1 MKAEVIP
8 IFVARFNMK
17 RKTSEEKKE
26 SLLSRLRSQMRDRYR
41 LVIMDEATLAEKASF
56 VLSPLNVFVFSVAVS
71 LFLIVSV
78 TYLIAFTSLREYIPG
93 YADVR
98 MRKSI
103 IELASR
109 TDSLEKSLAL
119 KEQYL
124 ANIAGI
130 LAGRAPQDEA
140 QRTSPDSTI
149 HYQKVEDKRSAD
161 DSLLRAEIEA
171 EQKASL
177 SSAGGAGDLRS
188 LLFFPPVKGIITTK
202 FKSRPDHLGVDIVA
216 AKNEAIKA
224 TLDGTIVFS
233 GWTINDGYVVHIQH
247 EGELLSVYKHNSA
260 ILKKAGDRIKAGQP
274 VAIIGNTGEHS
285 SGAHVHFEIWYRGN
299 PVDPQDFLRFQ

>member
-1 MKAEVIP
+1 MK
-8 IFVARFNMK
+8 NK
-17 RKTSEEKKE
+17 GSEERKQG
-26 SLLSRLRSQMRDRYR
+26 LLSRLRSQMRDRYR

-93 YADVR
+93 YADVKVR
-98 MRKSI
+98 RSLIK
-103 IELASR
+103 LASR
-109 TDSLEKSLAL
+109 TDSLEKSLVL

-124 ANIAGI
+124 VNIAGI
-130 LAGRAPQDEA
+130 LGNKEPQQNK
-140 QRTSPDSTI
+140 QRPQPDSTV
-149 HYQKVEDKRSAD
+149 HYQKVEDKRSAE

-177 SSAGGAGDLRS
+177 SSAGSSSDLRS
-188 LLFFPPVKGIITTK
+188 LLFFPPVKGITTSK
-202 FKSRPDHLGVDIVA
+202 FKSRPDHLGIDIVA
-216 AKNEAIKA
+216 RKNEAIKS

-233 GWTINDGYVVHIQH
+233 GWTLNEGYVVQIQH
-247 EGELLSVYKHNSA
+247 DGDIISVYKHNSA
-260 ILKKAGDRIKAGQP
+260 VLKKAGDRIKAGQP
-274 VAIIGNTGEHS
+274 VAIIGNTGEQSTGPHL
-285 SGAHVHFEIWYRGN
+285 HFEIWYRGN

>member
-1 MKAEVIP
+1 MADKGNDV
-8 IFVARFNMK
+8 
-17 RKTSEEKKE
+17 KKE
-26 SLLSRLRSQMRDRYR
+26 GLLSRLRSQMRDRYR
-41 LVIMDEATLAEKASF
+41 LVIMDEDTLAEKASF

-93 YADVR
+93 YADVK
-98 MRKSI
+98 MRRSLIK
-103 IELASR
+103 LASR
-109 TDSLEKSLAL
+109 TDSLEKSLVL

-124 ANIAGI
+124 AGISGI
-130 LAGRAPQDEA
+130 LSGEDPQGKTEMPV
-140 QRTSPDSTI
+140 PDSTV

-177 SSAGGAGDLRS
+177 SSVGGSGELRS
-188 LLFFPPVKGIITTK
+188 LLFFPPIKGIVTTR
-202 FKSRPDHLGVDIVA
+202 FKSRPDHLGVDIVG

-224 TLDGTIVFS
+224 TLDGTVIFS
-233 GWTINDGYVVHIQH
+233 GWTINDGYVVQMQH
-247 EGELLSVYKHNSA
+247 EGDVLSVYKHNSA
-260 ILKKAGDRIKAGQP
+260 VLKKTGDRVKAGQP
-274 VAIIGNTGEHS
+274 VAIIGNTGEQS
-285 SGAHVHFEIWYRGN
+285 SGSHVHFEIWYRGN